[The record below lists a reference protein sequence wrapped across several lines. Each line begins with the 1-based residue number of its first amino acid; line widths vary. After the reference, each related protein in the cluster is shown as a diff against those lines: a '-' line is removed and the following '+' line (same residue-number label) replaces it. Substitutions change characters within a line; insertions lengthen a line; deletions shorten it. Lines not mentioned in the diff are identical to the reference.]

1 MGSHQGLSTGLAGG
15 ITLVFC
21 DDHFGGLGAG
31 DHEDA
36 LGDKILSTSKVILIQ
51 I

>member
-1 MGSHQGLSTGLAGG
+1 MVGG

-21 DDHFGGLGAG
+21 DDRFGGLGAGG

-36 LGDKILSTSKVILIQ
+36 LGYKILSTLKVILIQ